1 MTGACFISIYNKD
14 YPGRPSLKVEY
25 LLITFSQGD
34 SCRQISVHFQ
44 NCKYLLNMLQK
55 FRSLT
60 VHVLN
65 NSYSIK
71 LRTSFLSKLLL
82 SFAVAITIGFTVTL
96 YA

>member
-1 MTGACFISIYNKD
+1 
-14 YPGRPSLKVEY
+14 
-25 LLITFSQGD
+25 
-34 SCRQISVHFQ
+34 
-44 NCKYLLNMLQK
+44 MLQK